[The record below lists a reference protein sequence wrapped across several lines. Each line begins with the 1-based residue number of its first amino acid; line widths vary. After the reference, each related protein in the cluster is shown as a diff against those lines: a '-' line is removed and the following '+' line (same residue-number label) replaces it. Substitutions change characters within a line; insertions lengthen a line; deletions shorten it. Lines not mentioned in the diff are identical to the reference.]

1 MYKSLLF
8 PLFSFVIVFS
18 ENNPYPWVEK
28 IPKPWELS
36 QKDLDTH
43 LKVFHKKFPNF
54 HERLIALNI
63 WRVGT
68 PYGIFCLGE
77 EKGFDKDPIIR
88 IDTSDC
94 TVHVLTTI
102 AFAEGESFNE
112 ARDAMINLHYKPD
125 NNGKIEPTYKSRWHF
140 TSDRLLNHSQTPDIT
155 SSICTFT
162 DLETVEIEINRKQN
176 GTEFLDLDWTSNQLV
191 SFIPISKID
200 EDILEKLPKICGV
213 AFVKK
218 SYFKNGIVIAHE
230 GFIIN
235 KKNLIHASS
244 KENRTVNVDFLS
256 YLFGNGPSRFDGVM
270 FYDIIER

>member
-1 MYKSLLF
+1 M
-8 PLFSFVIVFS
+8 PRTIVYIVLIFIIACVSNDPFKWVHALPDPWNLS
-18 ENNPYPWVEK
+18 ERQLNLYLP
-28 IPKPWELS
+28 
-36 QKDLDTH
+36 Q
-43 LKVFHKKFPNF
+43 FHNKFPDYKN
-54 HERLIALNI
+54 RLIALNL

-77 EKGFDKDPIIR
+77 GKGIDPDPIIR

-94 TVHVLTTI
+94 TVHILTTM
-102 AFAEGESFNE
+102 ALAESQNFKKAQEE
-112 ARDAMINLHYKPD
+112 MIDLHYKPD
-125 NNGKIEPTYKSRWHF
+125 NEGRKKPTYKSRWHY
-140 TSDRLLNHSQTPDIT
+140 TSNRLLNNPRTPDIT
-155 SSICTFT
+155 SKLAPS
-162 DLETVEIEINRKQN
+162 DLMESVQIEINRNQN

>member
-1 MYKSLLF
+1 M
-8 PLFSFVIVFS
+8 PRTIVYIVLIFIIACVSNDPFKWVHALPDPWNLS
-18 ENNPYPWVEK
+18 ERQLNLYLP
-28 IPKPWELS
+28 
-36 QKDLDTH
+36 Q
-43 LKVFHKKFPNF
+43 FHNKFPDYKN
-54 HERLIALNI
+54 RLIALNL

-77 EKGFDKDPIIR
+77 GKGIDPDPIIR

-94 TVHVLTTI
+94 TVHILTTM
-102 AFAEGESFNE
+102 ALAESQTFKKAQEE
-112 ARDAMINLHYKPD
+112 MIDLHYKPD
-125 NNGKIEPTYKSRWHF
+125 NEGRKKPTYKSRWHY
-140 TSDRLLNHSQTPDIT
+140 TSNRLLNNPRTPDIT
-155 SSICTFT
+155 SKLAPS
-162 DLETVEIEINRKQN
+162 DLMESVQIEINRKQN
-176 GTEFLDLDWTSNQLV
+176 GAEFLDLDWTSNQLV

-256 YLFGNGPSRFDGVM
+256 YLFGNNSSRFDGVM